1 MPRTLAVWEPI
12 ILRTPLPPTDGF
24 PVASRL
30 GGRPVPRGGIEEQRR
45 VVQVVAPNRRA
56 AGSCVETPRAGDC
69 PAKSNSRRRRPP
81 WLHGRC
87 GEEVPRPR
95 RGGGRRIR
103 TQTAAQAH
111 GEQQRQ
117 SRGRPGGGCE
127 GCSDFEP
134 AALSKTNQIVR
145 EIQKSE
151 MSSSVATVPS
161 KINLIDRE
169 MNSSPECRSSP
180 ESPWTTAS
188 WSARLAPPSRGRQLV
203 GGARLDAAA
212 ARGRLPGAIAPC
224 LQATI

>member
-12 ILRTPLPPTDGF
+12 ILRTPFPPTDGF

-127 GCSDFEP
+127 GCSAAAATSRTTGCSASAAASPDAGCSDFEP
-134 AALSKTNQIVR
+134 AALSKTN
-145 EIQKSE
+145 S
-151 MSSSVATVPS
+151 
-161 KINLIDRE
+161 DR
-169 MNSSPECRSSP
+169 
-180 ESPWTTAS
+180 
-188 WSARLAPPSRGRQLV
+188 
-203 GGARLDAAA
+203 
-212 ARGRLPGAIAPC
+212 
-224 LQATI
+224 